1 MDLHEALTLAKFDTR
16 LLDRNLIQGIITK
29 ADYDSHLKS
38 LPDVSG
44 QSIPI
49 DLTSE
54 EYGNGHAIDQ

>member
-1 MDLHEALTLAKFDTR
+1 MDLHEALTLAKFDVR
-16 LLDRNLIQGIITK
+16 LLERNLNQGIITK
-29 ADYDSHLKS
+29 AEFDSFLKA

-54 EYGNGHAIDQ
+54 DYGNGHSSEQ